1 MSMSAKRLQFIDAN
15 VVMYSLGGPHPL
27 REPCKRILEKIK
39 ARSIFVVTNT
49 EVLQEILHRY
59 FSIGRATLGEIAY
72 KSMSQFCAVILPV
85 RLQDTDSALELLKKH
100 KNITSRDAIHAAT
113 MINNRIREILSAD
126 PHFDL
131 ISGIKRIDP
140 KSF

>member
-1 MSMSAKRLQFIDAN
+1 MSMSAKRLQFIDTN
-15 VVMYSLGGPHPL
+15 VVMYALGGSHPL

-39 ARSIFVVTNT
+39 AKSILVVTNT

-72 KSMSQFCAVILPV
+72 KSMSQFCMLILPV
-85 RLQDTDSALELLKKH
+85 KLQDTDSALELLKKH
-100 KNITSRDAIHAAT
+100 KDITSRDAIHAAT
-113 MINNRIREILSAD
+113 MINSGMKDIISAD

-131 ISGIKRIDP
+131 ISGIRRIDP
-140 KSF
+140 MSF